1 MDNNERMPNDE
12 INSAG
17 EQGSGVNETPAA
29 ETPKVDTTVAPE
41 EAKPASKKKEDEEFV
56 PPHVGRKFGIAV
68 VTLFMVF
75 LLLPTIAWGVL
86 RVVSVFN
93 PAIMETL
100 DFDTGEQRALAKF
113 PTSFNPQTV
122 ASEIENWYNDHL
134 PFRSLLYKTQETLEN
149 ALEAPYNETIR
160 PALLEFFHPASP
172 SGPET
177 PGSEV
182 IEIPDLTESEHVDET
197 IETETLPQFDTETEE
212 QGPQTCQHVYSDEQ
226 VIIQAATC
234 TEFGIAGYQ
243 CQNCDY
249 IGNKQ
254 YTHKAAHNYVIS
266 GGEDT
271 RCGSKYEEVK
281 TCSACGDSSSKT
293 LVKKHEVGKK
303 LDVVKPSYESYGYT
317 LVRCKNCETE
327 YRTELSNKLYDTTY
341 FTPLRMTDKAFEG
354 RSQWLFYRLDNSE
367 AYYQATNL
375 PDDKELERYAS
386 VFQQLNDICKQKG
399 IQLQISVWPNKDQV
413 YSEYMPTMEVVSE
426 YKRVER
432 IVDYVTE
439 NTDVKMIYPINE
451 LMAVKPYWD
460 LYWPLDTHWNN
471 AGAFIGYQAMLESLG
486 FETTSM
492 VNLPVRILKPS
503 DKDYKKIVRDS
514 NTSLLYA
521 PKGDIQGMVGNSKY
535 PEQCNYIVEYRPDVE
550 VLSQEGNNGAGDTRH
565 TTSNGPNDLNFVML
579 ADSYRVMQLTYLEK
593 DFTDCFLTHRN
604 RVGDS
609 DVIQAVRNA
618 DVLVIAAV
626 ERLETNI
633 VDTAVALIK
642 ILSAD

>member
-1 MDNNERMPNDE
+1 
-12 INSAG
+12 
-17 EQGSGVNETPAA
+17 
-29 ETPKVDTTVAPE
+29 
-41 EAKPASKKKEDEEFV
+41 
-56 PPHVGRKFGIAV
+56 
-68 VTLFMVF
+68 
-75 LLLPTIAWGVL
+75 
-86 RVVSVFN
+86 
-93 PAIMETL
+93 
-100 DFDTGEQRALAKF
+100 
-113 PTSFNPQTV
+113 
-122 ASEIENWYNDHL
+122 
-134 PFRSLLYKTQETLEN
+134 
-149 ALEAPYNETIR
+149 
-160 PALLEFFHPASP
+160 
-172 SGPET
+172 
-177 PGSEV
+177 
-182 IEIPDLTESEHVDET
+182 
-197 IETETLPQFDTETEE
+197 
-212 QGPQTCQHVYSDEQ
+212 
-226 VIIQAATC
+226 
-234 TEFGIAGYQ
+234 
-243 CQNCDY
+243 
-249 IGNKQ
+249 
-254 YTHKAAHNYVIS
+254 
-266 GGEDT
+266 
-271 RCGSKYEEVK
+271 
-281 TCSACGDSSSKT
+281 
-293 LVKKHEVGKK
+293 
-303 LDVVKPSYESYGYT
+303 
-317 LVRCKNCETE
+317 
-327 YRTELSNKLYDTTY
+327 
-341 FTPLRMTDKAFEG
+341 MTDKAFEG

-413 YSEYMPTMEVVSE
+413 YPEYMPTMEVASE

-439 NTDVKMIYPINE
+439 KTDVKMIYPINE

-521 PKGDIQGMVGNSKY
+521 PKGDIQGMVGNNKY

-550 VLSQEGNNGAGDTRH
+550 VLSQVGNNGAGDTRH